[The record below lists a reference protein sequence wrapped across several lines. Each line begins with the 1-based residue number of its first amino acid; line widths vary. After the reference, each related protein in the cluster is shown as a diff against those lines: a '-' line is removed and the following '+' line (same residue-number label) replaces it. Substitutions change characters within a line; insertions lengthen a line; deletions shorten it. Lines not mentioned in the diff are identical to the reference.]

1 MTTNQA
7 QLSTDDPGGDAVRP
21 VAVATASASPSAA
34 PRVAPPRKPFV
45 QRAFGFAY
53 HRGLRV
59 LHRLDRLL
67 LPLAAWGPR
76 SAALYYLL
84 FNRSFA
90 REQHATVAGRLR
102 HLRHEA
108 SSSVASVI
116 VRRNIHRLEKG
127 LCMTPPR
134 DRFALDYIDETLKA
148 YGNLLKS
155 PEPLDLPLI
164 RYAHDVLQAYF
175 RATRWAAGARQPALF
190 ARLNAQLP
198 AGHAPASE
206 PAAPAPH
213 HALPAAEVQYA
224 QFLALTRR
232 RASVR
237 SFLPKAVPRS
247 AIEQAVAA
255 AAQAPSAC
263 NRQPLRYVALT
274 DDPLKRQLA
283 QLPMGTAGYAEG
295 IPVLLAVIGDLSAYP
310 FERDRHIIYIDASLA
325 NMQFML
331 ALETLGLASCSIN
344 WPDMEARESQAAALL
359 KLASYER
366 IVMLMAVGYPDPA
379 GLVPHSEKK
388 TVGEML
394 SWM

>member
-7 QLSTDDPGGDAVRP
+7 HLPNDESLGDSRR
-21 VAVATASASPSAA
+21 PSAGATPVPA
-34 PRVAPPRKPFV
+34 PTAQNKPAAVPRKPFV
-45 QRAFGFAY
+45 RRALGFAL
-53 HRGLRV
+53 HKWGRV
-59 LHRLDRLL
+59 LYRLDLLL
-67 LPLAAWGPR
+67 LPWAAWGQR
-76 SAALYYLL
+76 SAALYYLF
-84 FNRSFA
+84 FNRSFS
-90 REQHATVAGRLR
+90 REQHATVAGRLHHAR
-102 HLRHEA
+102 YEA
-108 SSSVASVI
+108 SSDVAAVI

-127 LCMTPPR
+127 LCMRPAR
-134 DRFALDYIDETLKA
+134 DVFALDYIDETLKA
-148 YGNLLKS
+148 YGNLLAS
-155 PEPLDLPLI
+155 PHAHDQPLI

-175 RATRWAAGARQPALF
+175 RATRWAPGARRPALF
-190 ARLNAQLP
+190 ARLNAERSRLTEHP
-198 AGHAPASE
+198 T
-206 PAAPAPH
+206 PAAPAAH
-213 HALPAAEVQYA
+213 QALPATDIGYA
-224 QFLALTRR
+224 QFLTLTQR

-237 SFLPKAVPRS
+237 SFLPTPVPRA

-263 NRQPLRYVALT
+263 NRQPLRYVAIA
-274 DDPLKRQLA
+274 DNPIKRQLT

-295 IPVLLAVIGDLSAYP
+295 IPVVLAVVGDLSAYP

-344 WPDMEARESQAAALL
+344 WPDMETRERKAAALL
-359 KLASYER
+359 GLAPYER

-388 TVGEML
+388 SVEEML